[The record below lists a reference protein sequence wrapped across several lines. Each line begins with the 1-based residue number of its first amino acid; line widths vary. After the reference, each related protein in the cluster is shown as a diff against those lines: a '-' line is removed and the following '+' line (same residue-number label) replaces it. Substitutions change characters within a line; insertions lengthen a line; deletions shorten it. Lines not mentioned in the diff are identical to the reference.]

1 MKTPNHFRARL
12 ARSAAITLTSAVLA
26 GCMSQPIT
34 RPVDPTFSSASTRA
48 QTDLFFQPASSQLA
62 AGEVERLRAFL
73 KGLALV
79 PSDDVIVDVPSSGIP
94 TVDRKR
100 LSVARN
106 AVGPVPARVRLAGRT
121 GFATTEVRPDAGFVQ
136 VVRYDQLKVDC
147 KNLGLSQDELLY
159 SAPIPPMGCANAINL
174 ANMVAENRDLV
185 APTTLGQM
193 DAQSSVSAIERYRAG
208 ETRPAPF
215 GLDTTIN

>member
-1 MKTPNHFRARL
+1 MKTPDHIKGVL
-12 ARSAAITLTSAVLA
+12 ARGAAIALSALALA

-34 RPVDPTFSSASTRA
+34 RPVEPSFASASTRA
-48 QTDLFFQPASSQLA
+48 QTDLFFQPGGSHLA

-73 KGLALV
+73 GGLALKA
-79 PSDDVIVDVPSSGIP
+79 SDDIIVDVPSSGSP
-94 TVDRKR
+94 SVDAKR

-106 AVGPVPARVRLAGRT
+106 AVGRVPARVRLAGRP
-121 GFATTEVRPDAGFVQ
+121 GFATTEERPDAGFVQ
-136 VVRYDQLKVDC
+136 VVRYDRLKVDC
-147 KNLGLSQDELLY
+147 KNLGLSRNELLY
-159 SAPIPPMGCANAINL
+159 SAPIPPIGCANAINL

-193 DAQSSVSAIERYRAG
+193 DAHSSVTAIERYRAG

>member
-1 MKTPNHFRARL
+1 MKTPNHLRATL
-12 ARSAAITLTSAVLA
+12 ARGAAITLTALALA
-26 GCMSQPIT
+26 GCMQQPIG
-34 RPVDPTFSSASTRA
+34 RPVEPTFSSASTRA
-48 QTDLFFQPASSQLA
+48 QTDLFFQPGGSNLA

-73 KGLALV
+73 KGLALK
-79 PSDDVIVDVPSSGIP
+79 PSDDVIVDVPSSGSP
-94 TVDRKR
+94 TVDVKR

-106 AVGPVPARVRLAGRT
+106 AVGRVPARVKLAGRT
-121 GFATTEVRPDAGFVQ
+121 GFATTQARPDAGFVQ
-136 VVRYDQLKVDC
+136 VVRYDRLKVDC
-147 KNLGLSQDELLY
+147 KNLGLSRNELLY

-174 ANMVAENRDLV
+174 ANMAAENRDLV

-215 GLDTTIN
+215 GLDMTIN